1 MASNNNR
8 TLADVRS
15 EIESE
20 REQLA
25 GAAETL
31 REEISDATNVG
42 AKLRSNLPAVAVG
55 ALGVGLPAGGR
66 RRRNLSPDLPAR
78 AGGRDEGKA
87 RPLPRCR
94 PRLIESATA
103 GRAPSS
109 PEKLSLADW
118 QAAFKRSFASFK
130 KDDCT
135 GLAQQIA
142 YSSLLAFFPAMAFLV
157 GALGLFNLFDDL
169 KQPARPDRAQRRDRL
184 HQRPA
189 ARLAGRNVRGWRS

>member
-55 ALGVGLPAGGR
+55 ALGAGFLLAGGVG
-66 RRRNLSPDLPAR
+66 ATV
-78 AGGRDEGKA
+78 
-87 RPLPRCR
+87 
-94 PRLIESATA
+94 RLIFRR
-103 GRAPSS
+103 GREGETKA
-109 PEKLSLADW
+109 KLGR
-118 QAAFKRSFASFK
+118 FR
-130 KDDCT
+130 
-135 GLAQQIA
+135 
-142 YSSLLAFFPAMAFLV
+142 V
-157 GALGLFNLFDDL
+157 V
-169 KQPARPDRAQRRDRL
+169 DRD
-184 HQRPA
+184 
-189 ARLAGRNVRGWRS
+189 